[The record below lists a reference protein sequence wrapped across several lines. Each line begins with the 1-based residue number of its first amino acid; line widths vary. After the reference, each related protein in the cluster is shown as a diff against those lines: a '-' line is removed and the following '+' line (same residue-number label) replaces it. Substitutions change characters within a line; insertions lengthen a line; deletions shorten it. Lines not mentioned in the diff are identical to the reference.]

1 MHRQKAAFAVMR
13 VEQRKLL
20 RAMRDI
26 DGVVDVQRD
35 FARWAGVAG
44 AINVDQGVAHR
55 RHLAPA
61 GRVLPARHGGLR
73 AQIRAA
79 VRKSAAGQ
87 FEAGIKAQPVEIVAI
102 LVAARD
108 RQDAGAQDVGHA
120 VLHKMRIARVVD
132 QVSELVGDAQAPL
145 GGGKQQ
151 HAAIGGDATAVEPRD
166 DFLARDGWEM
176 ERQECIFGH
185 GGCCSRDCVDRMAST
200 PNSVNAINALR
211 DTRQRISAMP

>member
-1 MHRQKAAFAVMR
+1 MR

-20 RAMRDI
+20 CAMHDV
-26 DGVVDVQRD
+26 DGAVDVQGD
-35 FARWAGVAG
+35 LARRPGVAG
-44 AINVDQGVAHR
+44 AIDVDQGVAHR
-55 RHLAPA
+55 RYFAPV

-87 FEAGIKAQPVEIVAI
+87 FEAGIKAQPVKIVAV

-120 VLHKMRIARVVD
+120 MLHKMWIARMGD
-132 QVSELVGDAQAPL
+132 QAGKRVGDPQAAL
-145 GGGKQQ
+145 GGGEQRDT
-151 HAAIGGDATAVEPRD
+151 AIGRDAPAVERGE

-176 ERQECIFGH
+176 ERDEGIFGH
-185 GGCCSRDCVDRMAST
+185 GGCGSAWAWSANRSRAFSGRGFVE
-200 PNSVNAINALR
+200 VNRLGVRRDVAPLLR
-211 DTRQRISAMP
+211 